1 MKRRPTGFTLLEL
14 SCVMAIIGILAA
26 ILLPALARARES
38 ARRTSC
44 LSNLS
49 QLGAAMWMYA
59 EENDGRL
66 PWSGGEHN
74 AACLETFY
82 AGYVAEKRVFM
93 CPSDSGPWRSEE
105 EGFTNSDLDAPGSY
119 RTSYDYFGAYTT
131 APITVPPPQKPVPKV
146 PIMWDVASGPGDV
159 EGRARAF
166 NHVPGGGNVLWL
178 DGSVTFMLAPK
189 WAGVNMPYHPTG
201 IEYED
206 PSLAPLYE
214 EPRTGSA
221 PGLGFQ
227 ALFRRMQRSK

>member
-1 MKRRPTGFTLLEL
+1 MKRQPTGFTLLEL
-14 SCVMAIIGILAA
+14 TAVIALIGILAA

-66 PWSGGEHN
+66 PWSGGKN
-74 AACLETFY
+74 DADCLDAFF
-82 AGYVAEKRVFM
+82 AGYVADRGVFI
-93 CPSDSGPWRSEE
+93 CPSDSGPRTFEYGEE
-105 EGFTNSDLDAPGSY
+105 FTNSDLDAPNSY
-119 RTSYDYFGAYTT
+119 RTSYDYFGAYTE

-146 PIMWDVASGPGDV
+146 PVMWDVASGFGDG
-159 EGRARAF
+159 EGRAQSF

-189 WAGVNMPYHPTG
+189 WAGVNIPYRPAA

-206 PSLAPLYE
+206 PSLAPLYQ
-214 EPRTGSA
+214 EPVTGS
-221 PGLGFQ
+221 PSGFE
-227 ALFRRMQRSK
+227 ALLRRMRTSK